1 MHQAASDKRGSMMRV
16 CLITSASFP
25 PEEGIGHHV
34 WNLAQQLVD
43 QGHQVGIITRGS
55 LAPTALEYRD
65 GIAIWRAPFVACYPY
80 HVHVHGIFVNRLLR
94 RIEGQYDLINAH
106 APLPPAV
113 HTSLPL
119 VTTFHSPMRSDTAA
133 THVSDLRTL
142 AMHLQAPVA
151 QQIEAVLLRRS
162 CMVTAVASW
171 VAEALRPYGVDP
183 AMVAVTGNGVEACF
197 LASPAFHEREP
208 IVLYVGRLAVGKG
221 LPELVRAARTVVDRL
236 RDPALRFVLIG
247 QGPLL
252 PRLHDLVREAGL
264 QGRFDFRGAIPA
276 ARRDELVRLY
286 QTASAFVLPSHHEG
300 MSTVLLEAMACSTP
314 VVSTAVGG
322 ALEVVVD
329 GDNGVL
335 VPPCDPGALAEALLT
350 LLGDEPLR
358 RRLGRSARATV
369 EQHYSWDT
377 VGARYE
383 ACYKRVLSDLGRDR
397 DESS

>member
-1 MHQAASDKRGSMMRV
+1 MRV

-34 WNLAQQLVD
+34 WNLAQQLECR
-43 QGHQVGIITRGS
+43 GHQVGIITRGG
-55 LAPTALEYRD
+55 LAPTALEHRD

-80 HVHVHGIFVNRLLR
+80 HVHVHGIFVNRLLE
-94 RIEGQYDLINAH
+94 RIEGQYDLLNAH
-106 APLPPAV
+106 TPLPPAV

-151 QQIEAVLLRRS
+151 QQIEAALLRRS
-162 CMVTAVASW
+162 HRITSVASW

-183 AMVAVTGNGVEACF
+183 AMVTVTGNGVEACF
-197 LASPAFHEREP
+197 LASPAPHEREP
-208 IVLYVGRLAVGKG
+208 IVLYVGRLAAGKG
-221 LPELVRAARTVVDRL
+221 LPELVRAARMVVDRH

-276 ARRDELVRLY
+276 ARRDDLVRLY

-300 MSTVLLEAMACSTP
+300 MSTVLLEAMACGMP
-314 VVSTAVGG
+314 VISTAVGG

-335 VPPCDPGALAEALLT
+335 VPPRDPGMLAEALLT

-358 RRLGRSARATV
+358 RRLGRNARATIAR
-369 EQHYSWDT
+369 HYTWDA
-377 VGARYE
+377 VGARYVASYE
-383 ACYKRVLSDLGRDR
+383 GVLSERGWNRA
-397 DESS
+397 ESS